1 MRLGFHLPIRGGF
14 SSVPSLA
21 RSAGC
26 ECLQIFS
33 QNPRGW
39 AGHPIDPAEAAL
51 FRREAR
57 AAGLTPLVIH
67 AAYLINLC
75 ASDKDL
81 LRRSRRM
88 LNGELKRAGL
98 LSIDFVVVHMGSRGT
113 QPLNTAITIMAESV
127 DRALSRIP
135 PGVTLLLENTAG
147 AGGQVGHT
155 FEEMAVITALLEDQ
169 TGWGLCLDTAHL
181 CAAGY
186 DLSSPEGVK
195 LALDE
200 CDRLI
205 GLDHVKLIH
214 LNDSRLP
221 VGSRRD
227 RHTHIGRGYIGK
239 RGMRS
244 LLREPRLRELAAIME
259 TPKEDDTDDVMNMR
273 LARRLRDGW
282 IRAVLSQR
290 LK

>member
-1 MRLGFHLPIRGGF
+1 MRLGFHLSIRGGF
-14 SSVPSLA
+14 SSVSALA
-21 RSAGC
+21 RAARC

-39 AGHPIDPAEAAL
+39 AGHPIDHVEAAL

-67 AAYLINLC
+67 AGYLLNLC
-75 ASDKDL
+75 AADKNL
-81 LRRSRRM
+81 LIRSRRM

-98 LSIDFVVVHMGSRGT
+98 LGIDFVVVHMGSRGT
-113 QPLNTAITIMAESV
+113 QTRDTALTVMARSV
-127 DRALSRIP
+127 DRALTRIP
-135 PGVTLLLENTAG
+135 PGVTLLLENAAG
-147 AGGQVGHT
+147 AGSQLGHT
-155 FEEMAVITALLEDQ
+155 FEEIAALSGRLERL

-186 DLSSPEGVK
+186 DLSSPAGVVRT
-195 LALDE
+195 LDA
-200 CDRLI
+200 CDRVI
-205 GLDHVKLIH
+205 GLHRVKLIH
-214 LNDSRLP
+214 LNDSLMP
-221 VGSRRD
+221 PGSRRD

-239 RGMRS
+239 KGMRS

-282 IRAVLSQR
+282 IRAAFSQR